1 MTIATRKR
9 GIAVVALGAL
19 FLWGCAPEPPAA
31 DVETT
36 AVATHPEQALI
47 DDLVLAYWMFVRE
60 VGILDTA
67 GHVSARSQL
76 DPTHYFISRYVAP
89 GTVTRADIIENDLNS
104 SAVQG
109 PRTDQ
114 VRETELHGEI
124 YRARP
129 DVMAVVHAHTPE
141 LVAFGMSSVPLWSG
155 DTILPVWDI
164 RPFNEG
170 VTGTVQTPAL
180 GRAMAR
186 ALGDSGSVLLWGH
199 GVAVTSSS
207 LRDLVPATLDLR
219 TTARLQQATVAT
231 GGTWD
236 PEARR
241 AGLGSGTAG
250 NGDTQGN
257 RTWDALKRA
266 VLEDMGGQIPSS
278 PLPVPARPA
287 DPDEAARLDL
297 AYVNRIL
304 ASDAISVLDT
314 YGHLSV
320 RSPSNPDRFLIA
332 PDVAA
337 GIVTVDD
344 IVERGLDDPGGQGLS
359 VHADV
364 YRARPDV
371 MAVLYADTPEV
382 VGISEGGTPLRPVVN
397 GGSFLRDGFG
407 VFNIGSLDPAQPI
420 LSNPML
426 GRGVVEALGDDNALV
441 VLPRHGFVL
450 TGASLSSLVGR
461 AASLRENSIIQQMTI
476 ALRGEV
482 AHLDDPSPPPD
493 PAAEPLEDPG
503 PGPTFPEGETAGGGR
518 GWVYWLQ
525 TTSLD

>member
-1 MTIATRKR
+1 MTFVTRTL
-9 GIAVVALGAL
+9 GFAVVALGAL
-19 FLWGCAPEPPAA
+19 FLWGCASEPPAA
-31 DVETT
+31 EVDT
-36 AVATHPEQALI
+36 AAAATHPEQALI
-47 DDLVLAYWMFVRE
+47 DDVVLAYWMFVRE
-60 VGILDTA
+60 AGILDTA

-89 GTVTRADIIENDLNS
+89 GAVSRADIIENTLDS
-104 SAVQG
+104 SAVNG

-124 YRARP
+124 YQARP
-129 DVMAVVHAHTPE
+129 DVMAIVHAHTPE

-164 RPFNEG
+164 RLFNEG

-186 ALGDSGSVLLWGH
+186 GLGDSGSVLLWGH

-207 LRDLVPATLDLR
+207 LHDLVPATLDLR
-219 TTARLQQATVAT
+219 TTARLQQATVAM

-241 AGLGSGTAG
+241 AGLGAG
-250 NGDTQGN
+250 AASNGAAQGN

-278 PLPVPARPA
+278 PPPVPVRPA
-287 DPDEAARLDL
+287 DPDEAAKLDL
-297 AYVNRIL
+297 AYVNRVL
-304 ASDAISVLDT
+304 ASDEISVLGA
-314 YGHLSV
+314 YGHVSV
-320 RSPSNPDRFLIA
+320 RSPSDPNRFFVA
-332 PDVAA
+332 PEVAA
-337 GIVTVDD
+337 GVMTVDD
-344 IVERGLDDPGGQGLS
+344 IVERGLDDPGDQGLS

-382 VGISEGGTPLRPVVN
+382 VAITERGVPLRPVVN

-407 VFNIGSLDPAQPI
+407 VFDIGSLDPAQPI
-420 LSNPML
+420 LNNPML
-426 GRGVVEALGDDNALV
+426 GRGVVEALEDGNSLV
-441 VLPRHGFVL
+441 ALPRHGFVL
-450 TGASLSSLVGR
+450 TGASLSGLVGR

-476 ALRGEV
+476 ALRGDV
-482 AHLDDPSPPPD
+482 AHLDDPPPPPD
-493 PAAEPLEDPG
+493 PTAEPLEDPG

-518 GWVYWLQ
+518 GWVYWMQ